1 MAEIVISEQAAGR
14 LKETIAREGGSE
26 SSGLRIRV
34 DHRCHCG
41 GLKYG
46 MALDDAH
53 DGDEQL
59 VVSGVAVN
67 IAPDVAA
74 QPGTAEIDFTESA
87 LGTGFTL
94 TNSEHS
100 CGPMQ
105 HAQ

>member
-1 MAEIVISEQAAGR
+1 MAEIVISERAADR
-14 LKETIAREGGSE
+14 LKETIAKEGGTE
-26 SSGLRIRV
+26 SSGLRIYV

-46 MALDDAH
+46 MALEDGH
-53 DGDEQL
+53 DGDERS
-59 VVSGVAVN
+59 VVSGVAISV
-67 IAPDVAA
+67 AADVAI
-74 QPGTAEIDFTESA
+74 QPGSAEIDFVESP

-100 CGPMQ
+100 CGPMR

>member
-1 MAEIVISEQAAGR
+1 MAEIVVGERAAVR

-26 SSGLRIRV
+26 SSGLRIHV

-46 MALDDAH
+46 MALAEAH
-53 DGDEQL
+53 DGDEQV
-59 VVSGVAVN
+59 VVSGVAFS

-74 QPGTAEIDFTESA
+74 QPGTTEIDYTESA
-87 LGTGFTL
+87 LGSGFTL